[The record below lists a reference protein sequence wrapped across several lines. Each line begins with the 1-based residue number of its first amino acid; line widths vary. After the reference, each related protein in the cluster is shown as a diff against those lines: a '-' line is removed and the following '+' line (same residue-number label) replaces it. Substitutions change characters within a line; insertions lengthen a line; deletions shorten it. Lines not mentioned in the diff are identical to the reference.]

1 MLRTTTRVHAEY
13 IRHIIWHHVA
23 VRRETVRS
31 ATAALELV
39 RRYMKL
45 RRPAVTIENGDG
57 EQLSFFQLK
66 ELVELEK
73 SEKEDAKRR

>member
-1 MLRTTTRVHAEY
+1 
-13 IRHIIWHHVA
+13 
-23 VRRETVRS
+23 
-31 ATAALELV
+31 
-39 RRYMKL
+39 MKL
-45 RRPAVTIENGDG
+45 RRPGVTIENADG